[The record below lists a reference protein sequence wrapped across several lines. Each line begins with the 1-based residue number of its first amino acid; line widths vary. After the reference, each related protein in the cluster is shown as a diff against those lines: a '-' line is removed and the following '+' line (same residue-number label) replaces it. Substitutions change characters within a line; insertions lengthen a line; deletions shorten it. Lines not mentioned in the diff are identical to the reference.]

1 MAAGLSEK
9 TIDVWVYTNDDLKA
23 YLLDGQGTKKQAQD
37 ILDYKVRTSGAKNP
51 EDSAA
56 NALKSYRDEYIELAR
71 SDKKKAEAMAKR
83 LIDLGLGESL
93 IDTWNDAAE
102 EEEE

>member
-1 MAAGLSEK
+1 M
-9 TIDVWVYTNDDLKA
+9 
-23 YLLDGQGTKKQAQD
+23 
-37 ILDYKVRTSGAKNP
+37 RTSGAKNP

-83 LIDLGLGESL
+83 LIDLGLSESL